1 MGEMGRKICI
11 TFGIIAFWM
20 SSKCVTFHVSCN
32 LGRFGKL
39 EFGENF

>member
-20 SSKCVTFHVSCN
+20 SSKCVTITYFMQP
-32 LGRFGKL
+32 GRFRKL